1 MKRILSLVLV
11 LVFFTLLLA
20 GCGDKRKTETVYVT
34 IADKS
39 GKVVLAREEIEA
51 KDLDGDEKVTIFEA
65 LKAAHKTCPAGADGF
80 DAVDSEYGLS
90 MTKLWGEDNG
100 GSYGYYQNEAA
111 AMSLSDE
118 VKEGDR
124 IVAFSYTDTTFW
136 SDTFCYF
143 DNQEAT
149 VKKGET
155 VTLTLTALMY
165 DLVDYTKMVPTAVAG
180 ATITVNGTAIE
191 TKTDAEGKIT
201 LTLEKGENVI
211 SASSD
216 LMTLVP
222 PIAKI
227 TVQ

>member
-39 GKVVLAREEIEA
+39 GKVVLAREAIKA
-51 KDLDGDEKVTIFEA
+51 KDLDGDEKITIFEA

-80 DAVDSEYGLS
+80 AAENGEYGLS

-100 GSYGYYQNEAA
+100 GAYGYYQNEAA
-111 AMSLSDE
+111 AWALTDE

-124 IVAFSYTDTTFW
+124 IVAFSYVDTAFF
-136 SDTFCYF
+136 SDAFCYF

-155 VTLTLTALMY
+155 VTLTLTALLF
-165 DLVDYTKMVPTAVAG
+165 DLVSYDTIPTAVAG
-180 ATITVNGTAIE
+180 ATVTVNGTAIE
-191 TKTDAEGKIT
+191 TKTDADGKIT
-201 LTLEKGENVI
+201 LTLEKGVNVI

-216 LMTLVP
+216 VMTLVP

-227 TVQ
+227 TVK